1 MNSTQITST
10 INKCYLFKI
19 QVIELN
25 FPKKFLDNNIKNY
38 TNEEY
43 KKDIEKLKSFDIN
56 LLYNKE
62 FWGLN
67 RNESICAIATE
78 PYTKLKRILK

>member
-10 INKCYLFKI
+10 INKCYSYKI

-25 FPKKFLDNNIKNY
+25 FPKKFLDNNIRNY

-43 KKDIEKLKSFDIN
+43 NKDIEKLKSFDIN